1 MLKACVDCGTD
12 YADITGETMPYV
24 RDSIRDYDALAKE
37 HGARI
42 VHCSGYDSVPS
53 DLLARK
59 ALKTIRAKN
68 QTDQVRIIIGA
79 DADKT
84 DGAASGGTLASGIGI
99 IEYLMAN
106 KHELKDMKNPYMLG
120 GEPEGITEERKAAQ
134 KDVKM
139 FGYSPSLQAWYC
151 PFIMAGCNTRVVRR
165 SMAGLNCD
173 Y

>member
-120 GEPEGITEERKAAQ
+120 G
-134 KDVKM
+134 
-139 FGYSPSLQAWYC
+139 
-151 PFIMAGCNTRVVRR
+151 
-165 SMAGLNCD
+165 
-173 Y
+173 